1 MGISPSASS
10 FYNNNNNNN
19 NDDDNNS
26 SHGDME
32 SGPSSS
38 LLGGSSDV
46 RTLDSFETHGQ
57 RNRLKTNG
65 KLKNT
70 KFSFFG

>member
-1 MGISPSASS
+1 MGISSSASS
-10 FYNNNNNNN
+10 SFYNNNN

-32 SGPSSS
+32 SGPTSS

-65 KLKNT
+65 NSKNT
-70 KFSFFG
+70 KFTFFR

>member
-1 MGISPSASS
+1 MGLSPPSS
-10 FYNNNNNNN
+10 SSSSSSSYYNNDVDE
-19 NDDDNNS
+19 NDS

-32 SGPSSS
+32 SGPSSA
-38 LLGGSSDV
+38 LLGGAGDV

-65 KLKNT
+65 N
-70 KFSFFG
+70 